1 VELQVVRTRAAATG
15 ATGAGGGGD
24 GGECLAWLP
33 WPWCEDG
40 PEREARVLGARME
53 TTRSMRVAVVIA
65 IVGAISWN
73 LLRILGNFL
82 L

>member
-1 VELQVVRTRAAATG
+1 
-15 ATGAGGGGD
+15 
-24 GGECLAWLP
+24 LAWLP

-40 PEREARVLGARME
+40 PEREARVLGARRE
-53 TTRSMRVAVVIA
+53 TTKSMRVAVVIA